1 MQSPDQIHLVDS
13 ELIGIGWK
21 GADLVLDL
29 HALSYT
35 DLRTDTYATQLIISN
50 ASIADLLPELPKEII
65 EVDLNFPSHSSHFH
79 YLTLPFAMV
88 HPCKLVFTLS
98 SGSTFEAAGDSFAVV
113 VGELISSL
121 PIVFDL

>member
-1 MQSPDQIHLVDS
+1 LVDS
-13 ELIGIGWK
+13 NLIRIDWK
-21 GADLVLDL
+21 SSDLVLYL

-35 DLRTDTYATQLIISN
+35 EFHTDTYDAQLIISN
-50 ASIADLLPELPKEII
+50 ASIAGSLPDLPDEII
-65 EVDLNFPSHSSHFH
+65 EVDLNFPDYSSYYH

-98 SGSTFEAAGDSFAVV
+98 SGRTFEAAGDSFTVV
-113 VGELISSL
+113 IGELISSH